1 MGQDS
6 PGVKREK
13 RSEDSNSTECEEEK
27 LESVKEPVKSSG
39 ERQHVLSLCLMRKKF
54 PLRAGDLQCQMFQR

>member
-6 PGVKREK
+6 PGVKIEK
-13 RSEDSNSTECEEEK
+13 RSEASNSTEGEEEK

-39 ERQHVLSLCLMRKKF
+39 KRQHVVLSLCLMRKKF
-54 PLRAGDLQCQMFQR
+54 H